1 MNLLLKSWLCRV
13 GVVGSLASLSF
24 MLAGC
29 GEKPQ
34 QDQKSHA
41 RTVTAATVE
50 AKDVPLYY
58 DTLGK
63 ITSLESVNIVSQVN
77 GQIME
82 IHFEQGSTVEEG
94 DLLYTIY
101 QPPYEAAVTQA
112 KGRLQQ
118 SIAAL
123 EIARLEVER
132 NRPLVPQK
140 LVAEQSFEQMEA
152 NVIQLEGQVEENT
165 GALEAAQVNLNYCT
179 ITAPV
184 SGMIGI
190 YQVNQGNVVY
200 ASANQQLTT
209 IQQMDPIYVDFIV
222 PTTVFPQVQ
231 KYYDEAEG
239 NLKILVSYLDGEDDS
254 DNKLSREADL
264 TILGNLVAAN
274 TGTVNLRA
282 TMKNADYAFWPNQP
296 IAVRIILKT
305 LKDALVVPEGAVAYG
320 QQGTYAFVI
329 KSDNTVEQRTISVGQ
344 LQENGTM
351 VVKSGLSAG
360 ERVVV
365 EGQVFLMPGNEVIV
379 TSDNP
384 KENRLPKATTDKVI
398 GILKKYNKGSP
409 ELFKQIEE
417 TGQLPPDLVE
427 NLKKHGALSEKE
439 AAFIE
444 QLEGYGDDGKGPTG
458 QSSGSSATP
467 KKAAE

>member
-1 MNLLLKSWLCRV
+1 MLV
-13 GVVGSLASLSF
+13 AVSL

-29 GEKPQ
+29 GGDAPQEK
-34 QDQKSHA
+34 KSQA

-63 ITSLESVNIVSQVN
+63 TTSLESVSIVSQVD

-82 IHFEQGSTVEEG
+82 IHFEQGTIVEEG
-94 DLLYTIY
+94 DLLYTIF

-118 SIAAL
+118 SVAAL
-123 EIARLEVER
+123 EIAKLEVER
-132 NRPLVPQK
+132 SQPLVPQK
-140 LVAEQSFEQMEA
+140 LVSEQNFEQLEA

-190 YQVNQGNVVY
+190 YQVNQGNVVSA
-200 ASANQQLTT
+200 ASDTQLTT

-222 PTTVFPQVQ
+222 PTTVFPQLQ
-231 KYYDEAEG
+231 KYFSEADGKLMIE
-239 NLKILVSYLDGEDDS
+239 VSYLDDNDD
-254 DNKLSREADL
+254 KTQLTRQAEL
-264 TILGNLVAAN
+264 TILGNQVAAN

-282 TMKNADYAFWPNQP
+282 TMKNEDYAFWPNQP
-296 IAVRIILKT
+296 VSVRIILQT
-305 LKDALVVPEGAVAYG
+305 LKGAMVVPEGAVAYG
-320 QQGTYAFVI
+320 QQGSYAFVI
-329 KSDNTVEQRTISVGQ
+329 KSDNTVEQRVIKVGQ
-344 LQENGTM
+344 LQEDGTM
-351 VVKSGLSAG
+351 VVKDGLKEG

-379 TSDNP
+379 KSDNP
-384 KENRLPKATTDKVI
+384 KKNRLPKETTDKVI
-398 GILKKYNKGSP
+398 AILKKYDKGTP
-409 ELFKQIEE
+409 ELYKQIEQS
-417 TGQLPPDLVE
+417 GQLPLDLVE
-427 NLKKHGALSEKE
+427 SLKKHGKLSTKE

-444 QLEGYGDDGKGPTG
+444 SLEGYGDAGLGPTG
-458 QSSGSSATP
+458 QGKTGQAPASSQQKSA
-467 KKAAE
+467 E